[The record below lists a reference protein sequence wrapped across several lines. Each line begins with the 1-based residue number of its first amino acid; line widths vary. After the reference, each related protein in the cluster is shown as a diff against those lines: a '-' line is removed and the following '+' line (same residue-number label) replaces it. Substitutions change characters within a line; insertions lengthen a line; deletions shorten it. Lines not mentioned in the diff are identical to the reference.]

1 VFPCV
6 SFRFPGSA
14 SVFFL
19 SALACLAV
27 PKPAAL
33 FSEHAVL
40 QQGKPVPVWG
50 TARPGEKIR
59 VSWDAV
65 SAKTVTGDDGRW
77 RVTLPALPAGPATD
91 LVIAGD
97 TTITIPDVITGDVWL
112 CSGQSNMVWHVSQAE
127 GGRDD
132 AKTADFPA
140 LRHFKV
146 KRAKSSAPLTEPE
159 GQWQV
164 ASPKTVRGWSAVA
177 FYFGRALHRQRGGA
191 PVGLINTAW
200 SGTDIE
206 AWISGDALN
215 ASPAGPAV
223 RARWQELAV
232 TWPARTENYKTTLA
246 AWEKAHAEAEAA
258 GTLDTFNQRR
268 PRAPV
273 GPGSSSEPS
282 VIFNGEIHPLI
293 PYALAGMIWYQGE
306 NNASRPGE
314 YAALQRSLI
323 RDWRARWESPSLPFL
338 FVQLPNYAASRK
350 PLGTGWAA
358 FRDEQARALSEPATG
373 MAVAIDVGESRA
385 VHPVKKREVG
395 ERLALLARAIAGGE
409 KNIPAS
415 PRLLDA
421 KPDTK
426 NATIRLTFDTGGS
439 PLVLCPAPS
448 AAVGAS
454 SPLPPPPAFQI
465 AGADGNFL
473 PAQATLEN
481 DSTLVLKNPSVTAPL
496 HARYA
501 WINDPAATLFNQA
514 GLPAAPFRTDKGAAR

>member
-1 VFPCV
+1 MNYVATFFALTLFV
-6 SFRFPGSA
+6 SSFSCIA
-14 SVFFL
+14 
-19 SALACLAV
+19 A

-50 TARPGEKIR
+50 TANPGEKIR
-59 VSWDAV
+59 VSWRDV
-65 SAKTVTGDDGRW
+65 SAETTTADDGRW
-77 RVTLPALPAGPATD
+77 RVILPALPSGQSAD
-91 LVIAGD
+91 LIIAGD
-97 TTITIPDVITGDVWL
+97 DSTLTIPDVIAGDVWL
-112 CSGQSNMVWHVSQAE
+112 CSGQSNMVWHVNQAE

-132 AKTADFPA
+132 AKTANFPA

-146 KRAKSSAPLTEPE
+146 TRAKSPTPLTELE
-159 GQWQV
+159 GEWQV

-177 FYFGRALHRQRGGA
+177 FYFGRALHQQRGGT

-206 AWISGDALN
+206 AWISSESIDT
-215 ASPAGPAV
+215 SPVGPAV
-223 RARWQELAV
+223 RARWRELA
-232 TWPARTENYKTTLA
+232 TDYPARAQKHKTDFA
-246 AWEKAHAEAEAA
+246 AWEKARAEAEAA
-258 GTLDTFNQRR
+258 GTLANFKQRK

-306 NNASRPGE
+306 NNTPRSSE

-338 FVQLPNYAASRK
+338 YVQLPNYAASHK

-358 FRDEQARALSEPATG
+358 FRDEQARVLSEPATG
-373 MAVAIDVGESRA
+373 MAITIDVGESGT

-395 ERLALLARAIAGGE
+395 ERLALLARAIACGE
-409 KNIPAS
+409 KNVPSS

-421 KPDTK
+421 KPDAK
-426 NATIRLTFDTGGS
+426 NARLRLTFDTGGS
-439 PLVLCPAPS
+439 PLVLRAAPA
-448 AAVGAS
+448 AADATT
-454 SPLPPPPAFQI
+454 PPAFQI
-465 AGADGNFL
+465 AGADGVFF
-473 PAQATLEN
+473 PARVTLEGDN
-481 DSTLVLKNPSVTAPL
+481 TIVLTNPSVTAPL
-496 HARYA
+496 HVRYA
-501 WINDPAATLFNQA
+501 WINDPVATLFNQA
-514 GLPAAPFRTDKGAAR
+514 GLPAAPFRTDGETTQ

>member
-1 VFPCV
+1 MNHVATFFALTLLV
-6 SFRFPGSA
+6 SS
-14 SVFFL
+14 L
-19 SALACLAV
+19 SCIAA

-50 TARPGEKIR
+50 TANPGEKIR
-59 VSWDAV
+59 VSWNAV
-65 SAKTVTGDDGRW
+65 SAETVTGDDGRW
-77 RVTLPALPAGPATD
+77 RVTLPALPSGPAAD
-91 LVIAGD
+91 LVIMGD
-97 TTITIPDVITGDVWL
+97 TTITLPDVIAGDVWL

-146 KRAKSSAPLTEPE
+146 KRAKSSTPLTELE

-177 FYFGRALHRQRGGA
+177 FYFGRALHRQRGGV

-206 AWISGDALN
+206 AWISSDALD
-215 ASPAGPAV
+215 ASPAV
-223 RARWQELAV
+223 RNRWQELAA
-232 TWPARTENYKTTLA
+232 TWPAREESYKTALA

-258 GTLDTFNQRR
+258 GKLDTFNQRR

-338 FVQLPNYAASRK
+338 FVQLPNYAAARK

-373 MAVAIDVGESRA
+373 MAVAIDVGESRT

-421 KPDTK
+421 NPDEGH
-426 NATIRLTFDTGGS
+426 AAIRLTFDTGGS
-439 PLVLCPAPS
+439 PLVLRPAPADG
-448 AAVGAS
+448 AAPS
-454 SPLPPPPAFQI
+454 AFQI
-465 AGADGNFL
+465 AGADGNFM
-473 PAQATLEN
+473 PASAVLEN
-481 DSTLVLKNPSVTAPL
+481 DDTLILKNPSVAAPL
-496 HARYA
+496 YARYA
-501 WINDPAATLFNQA
+501 WINDPVATLFNQA
-514 GLPAAPFRTDKGAAR
+514 GLPATPFRTDKETTR